1 MRRMVWLVALT
12 VLALPAAA
20 QTSSGPAEKVLGIG
34 GFFFRA
40 KDPKALVQWYEQNLG
55 ISIVPKG
62 PGDKPWQQDA
72 GATAFQPFSETS
84 SYLGTP
90 DHRWMLNFRVRDLD
104 AMVKQLTANGIV
116 VKVDPQTYPNGR
128 FAHLSDPEGN
138 PLELWEPKSK

>member
-1 MRRMVWLVALT
+1 MVWLVALT